1 MRFLERKR
9 RKAWIVRGEEEVCW
23 EVWTVKVTVAEP
35 KTDNGELNI
44 SPSFQ
49 LCSGWKE
56 IVERQR
62 LMKVWDSREGKSPAS
77 YGADAPRRRPQDHE
91 VR

>member
-35 KTDNGELNI
+35 KTDNGEL
-44 SPSFQ
+44 
-49 LCSGWKE
+49 
-56 IVERQR
+56 
-62 LMKVWDSREGKSPAS
+62 
-77 YGADAPRRRPQDHE
+77 
-91 VR
+91 